1 MRFPPPL
8 FGAPL
13 LGSVIPSRPPAS
25 VLSVPGVT
33 PQLALKQ
40 ADGVSPA
47 LLAER
52 EREPDRLPAFPVPF
66 TFSICAYPF
75 STHPLWLS
83 RGFVLALR
91 QRSLPMPGVCSS
103 CAALAVPSSPTV
115 SCTVGRSVPA
125 FSGEPGNHSI
135 FKVRVWVSS
144 DFYAVSLASFAL
156 VAFLPGSCSRPHP
169 GPGRIGCQVGLLGV
183 FHHWQGHCTM
193 GTPWLQVTDFHLFA
207 RFLRFFLGFTH
218 IWANIGAK
226 SCENEGLPIFCEKV
240 PSK

>member
-8 FGAPL
+8 FGSPL

-40 ADGVSPA
+40 ADGANPA
-47 LLAER
+47 ALAER

-66 TFSICAYPF
+66 AILNLCLSALY
-75 STHPLWLS
+75 SPLAGLS

-91 QRSLPMPGVCSS
+91 QRSLSMPGVCSS
-103 CAALAVPSSPTV
+103 CAAIAVPSSPTV

-125 FSGEPGNHSI
+125 FSGEPGNHSVI
-135 FKVRVWVSS
+135 KVRVWVFS
-144 DFYAVSLASFAL
+144 DFYAVSLASFVL

-169 GPGRIGCQVGLLGV
+169 GPGRIGCQVGALGA
-183 FHHWQGHCTM
+183 FPHWQGHCTM
-193 GTPWLQVTDFHLFA
+193 GTPINQTPSPWSLV
-207 RFLRFFLGFTH
+207 RFLHGFTH
-218 IWANIGAK
+218 FRRVFVAK
-226 SCENEGLPIFCEKV
+226 SSEYG
-240 PSK
+240 